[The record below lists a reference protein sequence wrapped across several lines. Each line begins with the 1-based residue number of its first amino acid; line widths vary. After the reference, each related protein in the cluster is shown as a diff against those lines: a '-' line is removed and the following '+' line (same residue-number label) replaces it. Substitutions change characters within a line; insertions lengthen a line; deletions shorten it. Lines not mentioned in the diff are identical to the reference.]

1 MKLSKTLQFGLEEIV
16 KDIGVKMSKG
26 KSTNIA
32 LSFHDVLNDI
42 SNWLAEENGENH
54 EIGDNVDELVLKKK
68 LILTHQVRSAYRK
81 NLKIM

>member
-1 MKLSKTLQFGLEEIV
+1 MKLSKTLQFGLEEIM

>member
-1 MKLSKTLQFGLEEIV
+1 M

-54 EIGDNVDELVLKKK
+54 EIRDNVDELVLKKK

>member
-1 MKLSKTLQFGLEEIV
+1 
-16 KDIGVKMSKG
+16 MSKG
-26 KSTNIA
+26 KSANIA

>member
-1 MKLSKTLQFGLEEIV
+1 M

-42 SNWLAEENGENH
+42 SNWLEEENGENH

-81 NLKIM
+81 NLKVM

>member
-1 MKLSKTLQFGLEEIV
+1 
-16 KDIGVKMSKG
+16 MSKG